1 MNSPPTTAALTLS
14 LTGPFER
21 QGTEAAE
28 GVRLWAELAGIRL
41 TLVDD
46 RGSKTA
52 TARAYAAWLNSMDLL
67 IGPYASGLVRAVAP
81 LVRDAGRLLWNHGG
95 SADDLAQPGV
105 VSHPAPA

>member
-1 MNSPPTTAALTLS
+1 MNAPPTTAALTLS

-52 TARAYAAWLNSMDLL
+52 VARAYAAWLDSMDLL
-67 IGPYASGLVRAVAP
+67 IGPTPADWSGRWPPWSVTP
-81 LVRDAGRLLWNHGG
+81 GG
-95 SADDLAQPGV
+95 CYGITADRPTTWH
-105 VSHPAPA
+105 SRE

>member
-14 LTGPFER
+14 LTGRFER

-46 RGSKTA
+46 RGSRTA
-52 TARAYAAWLNSMDLL
+52 VARAYAHGSTAWTC
-67 IGPYASGLVRAVAP
+67 
-81 LVRDAGRLLWNHGG
+81 
-95 SADDLAQPGV
+95 
-105 VSHPAPA
+105 

>member
-1 MNSPPTTAALTLS
+1 MNSPPTTAAVTLS

-46 RGSKTA
+46 RGATA
-52 TARAYAAWLNSMDLL
+52 VAARAYAAWIERTDLL
-67 IGPYASGLVRAVAP
+67 IGRWVQKLERHAAT
-81 LVRDAGRLLWNHGG
+81 W
-95 SADDLAQPGV
+95 
-105 VSHPAPA
+105 